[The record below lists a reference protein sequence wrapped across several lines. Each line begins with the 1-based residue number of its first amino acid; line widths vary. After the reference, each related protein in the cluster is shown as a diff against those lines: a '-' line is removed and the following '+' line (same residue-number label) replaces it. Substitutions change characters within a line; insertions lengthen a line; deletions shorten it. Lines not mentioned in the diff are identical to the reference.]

1 MVISLSS
8 CYPFCGVAGFLEL
21 FCFDFLTEV
30 VDGETMRIFRFFF
43 FLWNIIRIYEAGYV
57 IFLLMFKKKL
67 FILSFYK
74 YLT

>member
-43 FLWNIIRIYEAGYV
+43 CGILYEFMRLV
-57 IFLLMFKKKL
+57 M
-67 FILSFYK
+67 LSFF
-74 YLT
+74 

>member
-43 FLWNIIRIYEAGYV
+43 FVEYYTNL
-57 IFLLMFKKKL
+57 
-67 FILSFYK
+67 
-74 YLT
+74 